1 MQEYPIT
8 EDLFKDIHQWQK
20 TNKSQR
26 FSWALWIN
34 NLEQFGGMVGS
45 YLTELN
51 TPCKAELEY
60 LLNFMTGKFLI
71 DRFEK
76 FPFLKY
82 ILDFYSI
89 SNDLI
94 NLPENLIKRDPQLT
108 DINKISTFLPSS
120 KHCN

>member
-34 NLEQFGGMVGS
+34 NLKMFGEMVGT
-45 YLTELN
+45 YCKKLEL
-51 TPCKAELEY
+51 PLQELEY

-71 DRFEK
+71 DRFSEV
-76 FPFLKY
+76 PFLKY

-108 DINKISTFLPSS
+108 EINKISTFLPSS

>member
-1 MQEYPIT
+1 MQMYPIT
-8 EDLFKDIHQWQK
+8 EDLFEKLHQWQK

-34 NLEQFGGMVGS
+34 NLEQFGGMVTT
-45 YLTELN
+45 YLTEQL
-51 TPCKAELEY
+51 PLKAELEY

-71 DRFEK
+71 DSFSK
-76 FPFLKY
+76 DPFLKY
-82 ILDFYSI
+82 ILKFYSI

-94 NLPENLIKRDPQLT
+94 NLPENLIKRDPPLT